1 MTAMEGIKGMIAAKR
16 TELAEVLGKL
26 PAERWDDPTLCA
38 GWRVREVV
46 AHIIMPFRYSSRQFV
61 FELARSR
68 GKFNAMADRC
78 ARRDAAVMS
87 PDELVTALRSNAC
100 HPWKPPRGGYQG
112 ALTHD
117 VIHGMDITEAPGPRP
132 ARAGRPAS
140 RRPAEP
146 GRAKIP
152 RLLRRRSRRDR
163 TAGFRHRLDLRLRD
177 SGDRDRSGA
186 RLVPLRPQAPAR
198 SPGRSPRQLSAARID
213 RGALAPARAHDHYGI
228 TAPGGRRR
236 GRR

>member
-1 MTAMEGIKGMIAAKR
+1 MEGIKGMIAAER

-46 AHIIMPFRYSSRQFV
+46 AHITMPFRYSSRRFV

-78 ARRDAAVMS
+78 ARRDAAVMT
-87 PDELVTALRSNAC
+87 PDELAMALRSNAS
-100 HPWKPPRGGYQG
+100 HPWQPPGGGYEG

-117 VIHGMDITEAPGPRP
+117 VIHGLDITEALGL
-132 ARAGRPAS
+132 GRRVP
-140 RRPAEP
+140 ED
-146 GRAKIP
+146 
-152 RLLRRRSRRDR
+152 RLGVVLPNLAAPKSLGFFGVDLSGTR
-163 TAGFRHRLDLRLRD
+163 TAGFRHRLDLRLGG
-177 SGDRDRSGA
+177 SGDRDRSGP

-213 RGALAPARAHDHYGI
+213 RGLLPSGQS
-228 TAPGGRRR
+228 P
-236 GRR
+236 